1 MDDRDLQRELD
12 IARGTIATQATRI
25 YELERENHSRSGITE
40 LQAILQL
47 ADVAGATIGK
57 APYRSLLEGIVI
69 AARRLFNAGAS
80 SIALIDRDT
89 SELVFEAAA
98 GAGSEDIL
106 GMRFPANQGIAGW
119 IVMTGEAIA
128 VADVRRDPRFSQG
141 FAQSTGYVPTSIMA
155 APLLVGDEVEGV
167 IEVLDKASAASFGLD
182 DLELL
187 GLFANP
193 AAVAVEQARLVSGV
207 GILLLQELARLGR
220 EQGLEGG
227 TQATEDLIASIQA
240 ALDADSTT
248 EAQTL
253 QLAHL
258 VHRLARRG
266 ELSRRLALEVLGSIL
281 QYAST

>member
-1 MDDRDLQRELD
+1 MNDGDLQRELD
-12 IARGTIATQATRI
+12 RARNTIAAQATRI
-25 YELERENHSRSGITE
+25 YELEREGQSRSGVTE

-57 APYRSLLEGIVI
+57 APYRSLLEGIVT
-69 AARRLFNAGAS
+69 AARRLFDASAS
-80 SIALIDRDT
+80 SVALIDRST
-89 SELVFEAAA
+89 NELVFEAAA

-106 GMRFPANQGIAGW
+106 GMRFPAHQGIAGW

-155 APLLVGDEVEGV
+155 APLLLGDEVEGV

-187 GLFANP
+187 GLFAHP

-220 EQGLEGG
+220 EQAAAGG
-227 TQATEDLIASIQA
+227 VPVDDDLTASIQA

-253 QLAHL
+253 ELARL
-258 VHRLARRG
+258 VHRLGRRG
-266 ELSRRLALEVLGSIL
+266 ERSRRMVLEILGSVL
-281 QYAST
+281 RYTA